1 MLTQTSSLPATPAAA
16 KTFSAGPNF
25 KLPSRNNQSSS
36 LMLEEANLE
45 DMGILSPTR
54 PSTNNHANLTLN
66 QSIYANTV
74 ALPKING
81 GPAVRHG
88 SNGSNGSSTKSA
100 GGLNTSKLSSS
111 NSPATTN
118 QTKTSYMDSSRDHSH
133 HELENTQLSP
143 IARSSSNTNNRPNG
157 YLRTNQSVSASP
169 PLLTTGNRFSN
180 TSGLSTS
187 QEQRDQSLLRPH
199 MNSTVHHNNKSN
211 LTSLN
216 ASTNTNHHYISNQNS
231 AAKKVLNA
239 SALLPANVSK
249 FMLLSKEAGIRV
261 TITSLA
267 LLCLVSLLLALLALV
282 FLLKITPPDEKPS
295 HKMMS
300 KIQLDFL
307 SPSGFT
313 SLYKAVLAL
322 CVLTLVLN
330 LCCLLVCT
338 IQFLFAVKL
347 VKATHGR
354 HRTSKYLKGA
364 TLTRSCA
371 IGGFFVSIPL
381 FLIGKLLLQ
390 MRPTIWFCL
399 MSIPDVMKVRYPKEN
414 GGFACNAFD

>member
-1 MLTQTSSLPATPAAA
+1 
-16 KTFSAGPNF
+16 
-25 KLPSRNNQSSS
+25 
-36 LMLEEANLE
+36 
-45 DMGILSPTR
+45 MGILSPTR
-54 PSTNNHANLTLN
+54 PSTNNQANLTLN

-118 QTKTSYMDSSRDHSH
+118 QTKTSYMDSSRWENAQILEYYSTYIFSWQNWDLDFFFSRDHSH

-354 HRTSKYLKGA
+354 HR
-364 TLTRSCA
+364 
-371 IGGFFVSIPL
+371 
-381 FLIGKLLLQ
+381 
-390 MRPTIWFCL
+390 
-399 MSIPDVMKVRYPKEN
+399 
-414 GGFACNAFD
+414 